1 MRSQHHSP
9 ENPPRQL
16 TLTVDPGPG
25 ADDEDRARL
34 SQRLREELREVSESD
49 VREVPRPGEAP
60 RGARGADMAW
70 GTLAMTIAPGLITAL
85 ITTLQ
90 AWLTRHERSSI
101 TLESGG
107 EKLVVTGNPSQEEQR
122 LIEVW
127 VSSHKA

>member
-1 MRSQHHSP
+1 MRSQDHSP

-34 SQRLREELREVSESD
+34 SQRLREELREVSESE
-49 VREVPRPGEAP
+49 VREVPRSGEAP
-60 RGARGADMAW
+60 RGARGAEMAW

>member
-1 MRSQHHSP
+1 
-9 ENPPRQL
+9 
-16 TLTVDPGPG
+16 
-25 ADDEDRARL
+25 
-34 SQRLREELREVSESD
+34 
-49 VREVPRPGEAP
+49 
-60 RGARGADMAW
+60 MAW